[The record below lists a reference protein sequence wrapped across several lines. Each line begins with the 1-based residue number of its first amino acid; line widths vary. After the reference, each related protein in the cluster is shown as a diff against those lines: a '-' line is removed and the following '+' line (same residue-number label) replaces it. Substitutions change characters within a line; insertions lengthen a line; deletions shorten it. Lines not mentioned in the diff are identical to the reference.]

1 MGYYMRFLLED
12 ERPLSLDVIMVGL
25 RAVDPGFALSAG
37 GELTRSGELLAQ
49 LEVNLPGDGLFEGDI
64 GLLRDKAED
73 AGGAE
78 VAVRLG
84 SVSAIVVAHILWQGR
99 GVGETL
105 DLLDPLWDW
114 LIANRRGLLHADAE
128 GFYDRRGLILETG

>member
-12 ERPLSLDVIMVGL
+12 ERPLSLDIIMVGL

-49 LEVNLPGDGLFEGDI
+49 LEVNLPGDGLFEDDI
-64 GLLRDKAED
+64 GLLRDEAD
-73 AGGAE
+73 ARGAE

-84 SVSAIVVAHILWQGR
+84 SVTAIVAVHILWQGR
-99 GVGETL
+99 SGDETL

-114 LIANRRGLLHADAE
+114 LIANRRGLVHADAE
-128 GFYDRRGLILETG
+128 GFYDRKGLILETG